1 MKKSLL
7 ADISLLS
14 IAFIWGITFVLVQ
27 NAIGFLEPFTFNG
40 VRFLIAALLL
50 AFWLLLFKRDQL
62 ARINKKIL
70 LSGFFLGLWLF
81 LGYAFQTIGLLYT
94 TSSKAGFITGLSVV
108 LVPIFSLLLLKQVL
122 GLNAIVGV
130 LIATIGL
137 FLLTLGDMSG
147 VNLGDGFV
155 FICAITFA
163 MHIIFTGKYSG
174 QFPVLL
180 LTVIQIFTVAALSII
195 CSFIFEDWKKAVSMD
210 ILLSSDVL
218 IALFITSVFATA
230 LAFFAQTNFQ
240 KYTSATRV
248 ALIFAMEPVFAALT
262 GYFWAHE
269 RLSYGALIGCLL
281 IFSGMVVAELPSS
294 KLILFR
300 KRKKS
305 LES

>member
-7 ADISLLS
+7 ADISLLL

-40 VRFLIAALLL
+40 VRFLVAAMLL
-50 AFWLLLFKRDQL
+50 ALWLFLFERDQL

-108 LVPIFSLLLLKQVL
+108 LVPIFSLLLLKQML
-122 GLNAIVGV
+122 GTNAIIGV
-130 LIATIGL
+130 LIATVGL
-137 FLLTLGDMSG
+137 FLLTLGDMSV
-147 VNLGDGFV
+147 VNMGDGFV
-155 FICAITFA
+155 FICAIAFA

-174 QFPVLL
+174 QFPALL
-180 LTVIQIFTVAALSII
+180 LTVIQIFTVAVLSIV
-195 CSFIFEDWKKAVSMD
+195 CSFVFEDWKRVISMD

-269 RLSYGALIGCLL
+269 RLSYGALIGCSL
-281 IFSGMVVAELPSS
+281 IFTGMVMAELPNVN
-294 KLILFR
+294 LILFR

>member
-7 ADISLLS
+7 ADISLLL

-40 VRFLIAALLL
+40 VRFLVAAMLL
-50 AFWLLLFKRDQL
+50 ALWLFLFERDQL

-108 LVPIFSLLLLKQVL
+108 LVPIFSLLLLKQML
-122 GLNAIVGV
+122 GTNAIIGV
-130 LIATIGL
+130 LIATVGL

-147 VNLGDGFV
+147 VNMGDGFV
-155 FICAITFA
+155 FICAIAFA

-174 QFPVLL
+174 QFPALL
-180 LTVIQIFTVAALSII
+180 LTVIQIFIVAVLSIV
-195 CSFIFEDWKKAVSMD
+195 CSFVFEDWKRVISMD

-269 RLSYGALIGCLL
+269 RLSYGALIGCSL
-281 IFSGMVVAELPSS
+281 IFTGMVMAELPNVN
-294 KLILFR
+294 LILFR